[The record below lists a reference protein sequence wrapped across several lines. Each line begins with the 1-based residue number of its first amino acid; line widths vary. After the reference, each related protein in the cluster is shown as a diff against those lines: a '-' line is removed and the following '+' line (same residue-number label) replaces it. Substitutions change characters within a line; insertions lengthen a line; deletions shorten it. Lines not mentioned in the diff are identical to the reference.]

1 VEYLRIKSIHEAARV
16 PNLPHYLVISGTST
30 ILKLYLHSDLVVDIE
45 ALCLVRRRRSP
56 MKRELGS

>member
-45 ALCLVRRRRSP
+45 AATVPSV
-56 MKRELGS
+56 